1 MILTVLLIFFFACSV
16 SHDNE
21 DSSLD
26 TSCQTRWWFPD
37 NDLDGY
43 GTKKASIEACDKP
56 SLYYSIVNTDCDDN
70 NSSTYPDAPEL
81 CDGLKNN
88 CNNPESD
95 IYYEDR
101 DLITYYPFYPIS
113 FEDPVPY
120 ENEIFEYQLSLTYP
134 GTYKFC
140 PGTYEASIRI
150 LSSNITLEGNATIDA
165 RSKNSVIIIEDSQ
178 SIVISGLTLTSGNA
192 DRDQLAYKGGGIYC
206 TNSSITLEDLWI
218 RKNTAT
224 RGGGIYAS
232 DCNIAIE
239 NVSIDSNSAT
249 FGAGI
254 YLQAE
259 KTTSTL
265 NGRYLD
271 FSKNIAEETGGAIHS
286 YASTVDLK
294 NINLRDNSSSSGG
307 AWYSISD
314 TVNLDYLDLQRN
326 SAFDAAGILLS
337 DSKFT
342 ILQGK
347 AEENSTENVGGAFLL
362 NNQAT
367 LDISNF
373 AITQN
378 TALQGA
384 GVYQDLDSVFTWTNI
399 QWSLNSKDDIYYA
412 GKSWPQYDKKTGKCD
427 QEECYSK

>member
-1 MILTVLLIFFFACSV
+1 MILTVLLIFFFACST
-16 SHDNE
+16 SHDNK

-43 GTKKASIEACDKP
+43 GTKKGSIEACDKP
-56 SLYYSIVNTDCDDN
+56 SLYYSLVNTDCDDN

-88 CNNPESD
+88 CND
-95 IYYEDR
+95 AYYYEDR
-101 DLITYYPFYPIS
+101 DLITFYPTSLENPI
-113 FEDPVPY
+113 PY
-120 ENEIFEYQLSLTYP
+120 ENQVLNYQLNLTES

-140 PGTYEASIRI
+140 PGTYETSIRI
-150 LSSNITLEGNATIDA
+150 TSSDIALEGQLGYVTIDA
-165 RSKNSVIIIEDSQ
+165 RGKNSVIIIEDSQ
-178 SIVISGLTLTSGNA
+178 SIVINGLTLTSGNA
-192 DRDQLAYKGGGIYC
+192 DHDELTYKGGGIYC
-206 TNSSITLEDLWI
+206 TNSSITLEDLSI

-239 NVSIDSNSAT
+239 NLDIDSNSAT

-286 YASTVDLK
+286 YASIVDLK
-294 NINLRDNSSSSGG
+294 NISLRDNSSSLGG

-362 NNQAT
+362 NNQAS
-367 LDISNF
+367 LNISNF
-373 AITQN
+373 VITES
-378 TALQGA
+378 TALRGA
-384 GVYQDLDSVFTWTNI
+384 GVYQDLDSVFTWTNV
-399 QWSLNSKDDIYYA
+399 QWSLNSQDDIYYA

-427 QEECYSK
+427 QEECYSE